1 MSHWLDLHLYTVVD
15 LKMTSKIA
23 WRFSKKPLSK
33 LRVAF
38 AGRHFPAC
46 FPRCQQILK
55 ERQLQDRIEVI
66 QAPYHADLISLAP
79 SIHVAIPFMEKFTS
93 DFIRGAPNLRLI
105 QQQGVG
111 LEGVDVQAATQ
122 EGVAVCNIPAN
133 TGTVNAEST
142 AEHALLL
149 TMMLLRSMHQNLPQ
163 RFRSGSLGGLQ
174 PLPRTLYG
182 QRVTVVG
189 YGAVGSTLCD
199 YLTTLQARVTA
210 VRKRPWEA
218 PTSSST
224 KSPASNIKQSNCL
237 EDELPTT
244 DVLILCCTMTP
255 ETHHLLSNEFI
266 SLLPP
271 GALVVNVGRGPLV
284 EYRAI
289 YDALQRNH
297 VAGFASDVGVGHA
310 TKPAE
315 PWDPTDPLSQHPNTI
330 FTPHVG
336 GNCDVVVTNMA
347 DIIVNN
353 LELVL
358 DGKPPRHWTNK
369 DDRG

>member
-1 MSHWLDLHLYTVVD
+1 
-15 LKMTSKIA
+15 
-23 WRFSKKPLSK
+23 
-33 LRVAF
+33 
-38 AGRHFPAC
+38 
-46 FPRCQQILK
+46 
-55 ERQLQDRIEVI
+55 
-66 QAPYHADLISLAP
+66 
-79 SIHVAIPFMEKFTS
+79 
-93 DFIRGAPNLRLI
+93 
-105 QQQGVG
+105 
-111 LEGVDVQAATQ
+111 
-122 EGVAVCNIPAN
+122 
-133 TGTVNAEST
+133 
-142 AEHALLL
+142 
-149 TMMLLRSMHQNLPQ
+149 
-163 RFRSGSLGGLQ
+163 
-174 PLPRTLYG
+174 
-182 QRVTVVG
+182 
-189 YGAVGSTLCD
+189 
-199 YLTTLQARVTA
+199 
-210 VRKRPWEA
+210 
-218 PTSSST
+218 
-224 KSPASNIKQSNCL
+224 
-237 EDELPTT
+237 
-244 DVLILCCTMTP
+244 MTP